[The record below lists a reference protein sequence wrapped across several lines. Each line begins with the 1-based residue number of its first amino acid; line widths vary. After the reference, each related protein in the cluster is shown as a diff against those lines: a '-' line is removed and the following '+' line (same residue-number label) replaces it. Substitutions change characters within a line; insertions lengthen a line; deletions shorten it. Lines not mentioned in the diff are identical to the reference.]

1 MVVQWLGIWLAMQG
15 TEVQPLV
22 GELRFHRPWKKLSLP
37 AATKTQYSQI
47 NDFLFK
53 EIQDT

>member
-1 MVVQWLGIWLAMQG
+1 MVQWLIICLAMQG
-15 TEVQPLV
+15 TEVQSLV
-22 GELRFHRPWKKLSLP
+22 GELRFHWPWKKLSLP